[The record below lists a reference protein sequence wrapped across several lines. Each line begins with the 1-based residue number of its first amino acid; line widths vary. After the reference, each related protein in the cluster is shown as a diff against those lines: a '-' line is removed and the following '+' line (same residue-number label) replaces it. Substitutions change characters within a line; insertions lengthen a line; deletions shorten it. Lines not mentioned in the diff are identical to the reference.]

1 MDKISVIVP
10 TYNNAPW
17 LTGCLDSLLAQTYED
32 LEIVVVDDG
41 STDDTP
47 AILAFFSR
55 KSAKI
60 VPLRQENSGVTAARL
75 RGVASATGEWIG
87 FCDGDDR
94 VEPDLFAR
102 LLENAKE
109 NDADISH
116 CGYQLV
122 FPDGR
127 REQHGGTGTRLVQ
140 TSIQAIETLL
150 EERLVEPGLVTKLFR
165 RELFSGL
172 DAWMDRSI
180 KNNEDMLMNYYLFS
194 RGEKAVF
201 EDWCGY
207 LYQVRTGSAS
217 RGKLNEHRIYDPIR
231 VRQRILEECAPELR
245 SAARQALLR
254 CLMYVYAQL
263 TLAHDP
269 ALRPD
274 KEKVRQMIAGERAHY
289 RLLTVRNQILCQ
301 MIRLCP
307 QAFSLAFR
315 GYVVLVLHGQYE

>member
-1 MDKISVIVP
+1 MDKISVVVP
-10 TYNNAPW
+10 SYNNAPW
-17 LTGCLDSLLAQTYED
+17 LPQCLESLLAQTYEN
-32 LEIVVVDDG
+32 LEIIVVDDG

-47 AILAFFSR
+47 AVLEAFSRQDSKILA
-55 KSAKI
+55 
-60 VPLRQENSGVTAARL
+60 LRQENSGVTAARL
-75 RGVASATGEWIG
+75 RGVAEATGDWIG

-94 VEPDLFAR
+94 VEPDLYAR
-102 LLENAKE
+102 LLENAKKE
-109 NDADISH
+109 DADISH

-140 TSIQAIETLL
+140 TRIQAIETLL

-180 KNNEDMLMNYYLFS
+180 KNNEDMLMNYYLFCQA
-194 RGEKAVF
+194 EKAVF

-217 RGKLNEHRIYDPIR
+217 RARLNAHKIYDPIR
-231 VRQRILEECAPELR
+231 VRQRILDECEPELKDI
-245 SAARQALLR
+245 ARQALLR
-254 CLMYVYAQL
+254 CMLYVYAQL

-269 ALRPD
+269 AFRPD
-274 KEKVRQMIAGERAHY
+274 KEKVRQRIAGERAHY
-289 RLLTVRNQILCQ
+289 HLLTARNQLLCQ
-301 MIRLCP
+301 LIRLCP

-315 GYVVLVLHGQYE
+315 GYVAVVLGGNYE